1 MTTFNESPDSQL
13 KLELFTLQSLCELVD
28 SEISRNIQD
37 MLKRKAYGEY
47 LELTIDPNNYDEPD
61 KFADDYLL
69 VKLLSK
75 SPNLPVGFD
84 RVAEAELSFLESE
97 ITCYHNNRRFLSE
110 KPTEEP
116 LVVEKIRRVI
126 QRVLPQINAEVLK
139 EVASGFCHG
148 PGATTGVRGVG
159 SCVVDKY
166 ERKIHHTIQLTPYID
181 SILGPRWSDF
191 LESGEGF
198 SVVEGG
204 RFTTVPKTAK
214 TDRGIMIEPTL
225 NVYVQKGVGRYI
237 RRRLRRFGLDL
248 DHQSD
253 ENRRLASQAHSL
265 TTPLST
271 IDLAGA
277 SDSVTLR
284 LVEKLFPSD
293 WFRLLMLC
301 RSPRAMFLHAFR
313 PLQKF
318 SSMGNGF
325 TFELESLIFWAVCK
339 AVVPK
344 GLHDKVAVFGDD
356 IIIPREYG
364 DEVIQT
370 LEYLGFSV
378 NRAKSFL
385 AGNFFESCG
394 TDWFMGVAVRP
405 FFMKGSKPGIPYTVT
420 TANKLRLYAKLRGWG
435 LFCDLRYKPL
445 WEMLKKHSPGKWQ
458 KCIVPEYFG
467 NIGFIGDVDEVVCS
481 RPTDGFV
488 EGRFIR
494 TITSRAAKKQ
504 FDSFGVLLDKLTQC
518 GSTLSLGS
526 SSLVVR
532 KEINRDDV
540 TGDQTYD
547 DKWASYPLRGRFN
560 GTKPRWTLVVTWSN
574 GLEWLSF
581 GHSKITVSSF

>member
-13 KLELFTLQSLCELVD
+13 KLELYTLQSLCELVD
-28 SEISRNIQD
+28 SEVSRSIRG
-37 MLKRKAYGEY
+37 MLERKAYGEY
-47 LELTIDPNNYDEPD
+47 LDLTINADDYSDPD

-97 ITCYHNNRRFLSE
+97 ISCYHNNRRFLSE
-110 KPTEEP
+110 RPADEP
-116 LVVEKIRRVI
+116 LIVDEIRRVI
-126 QRVLPQINAEVLK
+126 HKVLPDLDHESLSEI
-139 EVASGFCHG
+139 ASGFCHG

-159 SCVVDKY
+159 SCVVEKY
-166 ERKIHHTIQLTPYID
+166 ERKMHHTIQLTPFVD

-191 LESGEGF
+191 LESGEGRC
-198 SVVEGG
+198 VVEGG
-204 RFTTVPKTAK
+204 RFTTVPKNAK
-214 TDRGIMIEPTL
+214 TDRGIMVEPTL
-225 NVYVQKGVGRYI
+225 NVYVQKGIGRYI
-237 RRRLRRFGLDL
+237 RCRLRRFGLDL

-253 ENRRLASQAHSL
+253 KNRRLASRAHSK
-265 TTPLST
+265 TEPLST
-271 IDLAGA
+271 IDLASA

-284 LVEKLFPSD
+284 LVEKLMPSD

-301 RSPRAMFLHAFR
+301 RSPRAKFLHEFR

-344 GLHDKVAVFGDD
+344 SLHDKVAVFGDD
-356 IIIPREYG
+356 IIVPRDYG

-394 TDWFMGVAVRP
+394 TDWFMGQAVRP
-405 FFMKGSKPGIPYTVT
+405 FFMKGSVPGVPYTVT

-445 WEMLKKHSPGKWQ
+445 WEMLKKHSPVKWQ
-458 KCIVPEYFG
+458 NCIVPEHFG
-467 NIGFIGDVDEVVCS
+467 DVGFIGDVSEVIQS
-481 RPTDGFV
+481 RPTDGYI

-494 TITSRAAKKQ
+494 TITSRAARKQ

-518 GSTLSLGS
+518 GSNLSMNGP
-526 SSLVVR
+526 SLVVR
-532 KEINRDDV
+532 KKDENIL
-540 TGDQTYD
+540 TFD
-547 DKWASYPLRGRFN
+547 DKWASYALRGRSN
-560 GTKPRWTLVVTWSN
+560 GTKPRWTLVVSWSN
-574 GLEWLSF
+574 GLEWLDF
-581 GHSKITVSSF
+581 NHPKITVSSS